1 APLAGRMGMQTMRD
15 ELEDHAFR
23 VLNPEA
29 YKTISGRLARLR
41 QERGDAIAEIETALR
56 DKLAANS
63 IATEVYGREKRP
75 YSIWRKMERK
85 HVSLGQL
92 SDIFGFRVIV
102 SSLDEC
108 YRALGI
114 AHHAWRAVPGRFKDY
129 ISNPKQNAY
138 RSLHTTVIGP
148 RHMRVELQIR

>member
-1 APLAGRMGMQTMRD
+1 LVTREAAQAENLRKLLVAVSKDIRVLLVKLADRLHNMRTLEHVAPDKRQRIAQETIDIYAPLAGRMGMQTMRD

-29 YKTISGRLARLR
+29 YKTITGRLARLR

-75 YSIWRKMERK
+75 YSIWRKME
-85 HVSLGQL
+85 
-92 SDIFGFRVIV
+92 
-102 SSLDEC
+102 
-108 YRALGI
+108 
-114 AHHAWRAVPGRFKDY
+114 
-129 ISNPKQNAY
+129 
-138 RSLHTTVIGP
+138 
-148 RHMRVELQIR
+148 